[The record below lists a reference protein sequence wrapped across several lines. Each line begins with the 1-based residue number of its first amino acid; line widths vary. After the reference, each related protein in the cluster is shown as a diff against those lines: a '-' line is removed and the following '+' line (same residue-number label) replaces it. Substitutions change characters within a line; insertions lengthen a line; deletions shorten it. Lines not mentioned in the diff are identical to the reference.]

1 MLLYQQKQGCSG
13 KSPTLY
19 QAMIMVAFIGGF
31 LGRKSDGYPGTQNP
45 WCGLQ
50 RLDTAVEMY
59 AIFTDQKYHHPQ
71 KAGP

>member
-1 MLLYQQKQGCSG
+1 
-13 KSPTLY
+13 
-19 QAMIMVAFIGGF
+19 MVAFIGGF